1 MKWEPSETPN
11 FTADEMRCQC
21 GCGKA
26 DMDHA
31 FMLKLQAVRDVV
43 GPLVVSSGYRCPEHN
58 AAVSSTGLN
67 GPHVTGK
74 AADLRCFGKQAHEV
88 LVQAMFHYF
97 TGIGVSQKGP
107 HGFRFIHLDMLQD
120 GENGARRSWTWSY

>member
-1 MKWEPSETPN
+1 MKWEPSKTPS
-11 FTADEMRCQC
+11 FTVAEMRCHC

-67 GPHVTGK
+67 GPHTTGK
-74 AADLRCFGKQAHEV
+74 AVDVRCYGTKAHEV
-88 LVQAMFHYF
+88 LMQALFHTF
-97 TGIGVSQKGP
+97 TGIGVAQKGP
-107 HGFRFIHLDMLQD
+107 YGPRFIHMDTLTPDE
-120 GENGARRSWTWSY
+120 GPRPNIWSY

>member
-1 MKWEPSETPN
+1 MKWEPSKTPN
-11 FTADEMRCQC
+11 FTPAEMACKC

-43 GPLVVSSGYRCPEHN
+43 GPLVVSSGYRCSKHN

-67 GPHVTGK
+67 GPHTTGK

-97 TGIGVSQKGP
+97 TGIGVAQKGP
-107 HGFRFIHLDMLQD
+107 RNSRFIHLDTLTPD
-120 GENGARRSWTWSY
+120 EGPRPWCWSY